1 MDFKYELITPNDDL
15 PFRMFIFEGKDGN
28 YKVPKHW
35 HRSIEI
41 FLVVE
46 GTIDFYINSVQHTLE
61 KGQLILVNS
70 NEIHSIN
77 APYKNFTLVL
87 QIPRKLFENYVAE
100 DELVFQSTLK
110 EKDFILLETI
120 KKMYGQ
126 YENKGNGY
134 QFDVLSY
141 FYKILYL
148 LMDQYKVTEID
159 EKTRKHNRQLE
170 KLSTITQYIKEHY
183 NEDISL
189 ESVAET
195 FGFNPTYLSKMF
207 QKYAGI
213 NYKTYVMDVRMNK
226 AYKELMNTNDSITEI
241 ATRNGFSDSRSF
253 TKAFRK
259 RFNLLP
265 SIYRKEI
272 QKTQESAINKTS
284 FW

>member
-70 NEIHSIN
+70 NEIHSID
-77 APYKNFTLVL
+77 APHKNFTLVL